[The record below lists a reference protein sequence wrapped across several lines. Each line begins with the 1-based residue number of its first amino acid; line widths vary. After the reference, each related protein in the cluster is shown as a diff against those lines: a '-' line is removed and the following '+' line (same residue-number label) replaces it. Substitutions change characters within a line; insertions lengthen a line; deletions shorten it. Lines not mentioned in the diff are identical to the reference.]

1 VLARGQ
7 HSTAAYIDIHIIH
20 TFFSIST
27 RDQTDNMLSRSP
39 TKITLNQADIAAF
52 EQRKAASD
60 AMKSQQQFDSSQDTT
75 ESLLENEDSPA
86 AGVRANAARQKKAR
100 EQRMGL
106 H

>member
-1 VLARGQ
+1 VQFRGQ
-7 HSTAAYIDIHIIH
+7 HSTAAYIHIHIIH
-20 TFFSIST
+20 LFLGIST
-27 RDQTDNMLSRSP
+27 RDHTDNMLSRSP

-75 ESLLENEDSPA
+75 ESLLENDDSPA

>member
-1 VLARGQ
+1 VQVRGQ
-7 HSTAAYIDIHIIH
+7 HSTTAYLHIHIIDI
-20 TFFSIST
+20 FLDIST
-27 RDQTDNMLSRSP
+27 RNHIRIMLSRSP
-39 TKITLNQADIAAF
+39 TKVTLTQADIAAF

-75 ESLLENEDSPA
+75 ESLLENDDSPA

>member
-1 VLARGQ
+1 MQVRGQ
-7 HSTAAYIDIHIIH
+7 QLTTAYLDIHIKHLFLGISIRYH
-20 TFFSIST
+20 TGT
-27 RDQTDNMLSRSP
+27 MLSRSP
-39 TKITLNQADIAAF
+39 TKITLTQADIAAF

-60 AMKSQQQFDSSQDTT
+60 AMKSRQLFDSSQDTT
-75 ESLLENEDSPA
+75 ESLLENDDSPA

>member
-1 VLARGQ
+1 MPVRGQ

-20 TFFSIST
+20 IFSGIST
-27 RDQTDNMLSRSP
+27 RNQTDNMLSRSP
-39 TKITLNQADIAAF
+39 TKITLNQSDIAAF

-75 ESLLENEDSPA
+75 ESLLENDDSPA